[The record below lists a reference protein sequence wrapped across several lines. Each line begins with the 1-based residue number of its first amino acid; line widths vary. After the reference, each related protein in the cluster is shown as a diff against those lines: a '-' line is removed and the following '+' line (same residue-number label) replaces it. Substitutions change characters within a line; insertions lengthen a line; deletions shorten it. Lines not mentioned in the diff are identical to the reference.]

1 MSQHTASDEDA
12 IGGLLPAPPDYPREL
27 TMYGSIPRTGR
38 VNLLW
43 SVAVAVFLC
52 ALEWAEP
59 NTLHRYGLM
68 VNLSYTL
75 CLGYWCWTIIGI
87 IWLGEARRRWTRL
100 PDARQRFDRSGVYGL
115 LGWQAIT
122 FVAVL
127 GVPTACVLGVL
138 TARTALDLPW
148 PMPVSSE
155 RLPFSVALVLSY
167 SLALVTFTVD
177 YLRVHLA
184 ANQLRAEAAQRQAVE
199 AQLQLLQAQLEPH
212 MLFNTLAN
220 LHALIDADPARAQ
233 DMLARLI
240 AFLRATLSASR
251 RTTHALSEE
260 FARAGDYLALMQ
272 VRMGSRLKVTMNL
285 PHELADQQVPPLL
298 LQPLLE
304 NAIQHGLEPSR
315 HGGSLTV
322 TAAQQGRELI
332 LTVLDTGRGLHA
344 AQIPRRGPAGFGL
357 SCVRDRLASLYGQ
370 RASLILASPEEGP
383 GTLAT
388 LHLPM
393 PSTHH
398 APVTLHE

>member
-1 MSQHTASDEDA
+1 MNQQHTASDEV
-12 IGGLLPAPPDYPREL
+12 LPDYPREL

-43 SVAVAVFLC
+43 SVAVAIFLC

-59 NTLHRYGLM
+59 STLHRYGLM
-68 VNLSYTL
+68 VNLTYTL

-100 PDARQRFDRSGVYGL
+100 PDARERFDRSGVYGL

-122 FVAVL
+122 FVALL
-127 GVPTACVLGVL
+127 GVPTACLLGVL
-138 TARTALDLPW
+138 TAHTVLDLPW
-148 PMPVSSE
+148 PMDVSSE
-155 RLPFSVALVLSY
+155 RLPMSVAMVLSY

-184 ANQLRAEAAQRQAVE
+184 ANQVRAEAAQRQAVE

-220 LHALIDADPARAQ
+220 LHALIDADPSRAQ

-240 AFLRATLSASR
+240 AFLRATLTASR
-251 RTTHALSEE
+251 RTMHPLSEE
-260 FARAGDYLALMQ
+260 FARASDYLALMQ
-272 VRMGSRLKVTMNL
+272 VRMGSRLKVSMYL
-285 PHELADQQVPPLL
+285 PPELSDQHVPPLL

-315 HGGSLTV
+315 HGGALIV
-322 TAAQQGRELI
+322 TAAQEGKELV

-357 SCVRDRLASLYGQ
+357 SCVRDRLQSLYGQ
-370 RASLILASPEEGP
+370 RASLILGSPPDGP

-388 LHLPM
+388 LHLPL
-393 PSTHH
+393 PSTT
-398 APVTLHE
+398 APPAPE

>member
-1 MSQHTASDEDA
+1 MSDQINTPELPDA
-12 IGGLLPAPPDYPREL
+12 VFDTPADYPREL

-43 SVAVAVFLC
+43 SVAVALFLC

-59 NTLHRYGLM
+59 NTLHRYGLV
-68 VNLSYTL
+68 VNLVHTL

-87 IWLGEARRRWTRL
+87 VWLGEARRRWAKL

-127 GVPTACVLGVL
+127 GVPVACALGVL
-138 TARTALDLPW
+138 TARTALELPW
-148 PMPVSSE
+148 PVEVPAD
-155 RLPFSVALVLSY
+155 RLPMSVALVLSY
-167 SLALVTFTVD
+167 SLAMVTFTVD

-184 ANQLRAEAAQRQAVE
+184 ANQVRAETAQRQAVE

-220 LHALIDADPARAQ
+220 LHALIDADPSRAQ

-251 RTTHALSEE
+251 RTTHPLSEE

-272 VRMGSRLKVTMNL
+272 VRMGARLKVSLNL
-285 PHELADQQVPPLL
+285 PQELADQQVPPLL

-315 HGGSLTV
+315 HGGSLV
-322 TAAQQGRELI
+322 LTASQEGRDLV
-332 LTVLDTGRGLHA
+332 LTVRDTGRGLHA
-344 AQIPRRGPAGFGL
+344 AQLPRRGPAGFGL
-357 SCVRDRLASLYGQ
+357 SCVRDRLQSLYGG
-370 RASLILASPEEGP
+370 RASLILAAPSDGP

-388 LHLPM
+388 LHLPL
-393 PSTHH
+393 PAAHI
-398 APVTLHE
+398 APATE